1 MTIPRLKV
9 LIAPDK
15 FRPKLSSKR
24 VCQIIS
30 SELAKK
36 FITKSI
42 PLADGG
48 EGSLEAIAETIKA

>member
-1 MTIPRLKV
+1 MAIPRLKI

-15 FRPKLSSKR
+15 FRPKFSSKR

-36 FITKSI
+36 HITKLI

-48 EGSLEAIAETIKA
+48 EGSL